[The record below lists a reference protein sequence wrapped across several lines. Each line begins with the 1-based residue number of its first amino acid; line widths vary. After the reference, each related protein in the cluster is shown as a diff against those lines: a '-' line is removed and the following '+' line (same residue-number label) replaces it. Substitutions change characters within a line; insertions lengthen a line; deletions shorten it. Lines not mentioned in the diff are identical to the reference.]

1 MATNKQN
8 FLSSSK
14 AKLLVLIACPLIVF
28 FVSLFL
34 GVYPVSPQDVFQT
47 LFSDIF
53 RTENTVPL
61 VNVYVINLVRIPRA
75 ILALTIGAGLAIAG
89 ASNQGMLQNPLVS
102 PDILG
107 VSAAA
112 SFGAVLVILLGGNTA
127 LLQISAFSFGLLA
140 VGLTYLLSR
149 VYKTTPLLMLVLS
162 GVVISAFFSALIGI
176 IEYVAPPNTKLQPIV
191 FWLLGG
197 LTGTTWDTLVPAVPL
212 MVVGIVGLLLIRWR
226 INLLALGDDE
236 ARSLGVRTE
245 RLKGIIIIFSTI
257 TVAAAVTVSGLIGW
271 VGLIIPHIGRMLVG
285 SDHKALLPACVCIG
299 SAYLLVMDDLARTL
313 TSGEI
318 PLGILTALLGAPF
331 FLIILRKTKGALK

>member
-176 IEYVAPPNTKLQPIV
+176 IEYVA
-191 FWLLGG
+191 
-197 LTGTTWDTLVPAVPL
+197 
-212 MVVGIVGLLLIRWR
+212 
-226 INLLALGDDE
+226 
-236 ARSLGVRTE
+236 SLE
-245 RLKGIIIIFSTI
+245 Q
-257 TVAAAVTVSGLIGW
+257 
-271 VGLIIPHIGRMLVG
+271 H
-285 SDHKALLPACVCIG
+285 
-299 SAYLLVMDDLARTL
+299 
-313 TSGEI
+313 
-318 PLGILTALLGAPF
+318 GILLCLQ
-331 FLIILRKTKGALK
+331 FL